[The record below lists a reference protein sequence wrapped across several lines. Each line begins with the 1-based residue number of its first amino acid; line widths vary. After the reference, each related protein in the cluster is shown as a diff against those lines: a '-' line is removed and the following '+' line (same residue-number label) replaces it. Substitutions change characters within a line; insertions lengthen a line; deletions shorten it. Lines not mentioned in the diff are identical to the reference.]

1 MQQYRKEQSRV
12 VGAVGREPPFL
23 PEVKDVHTGTPV
35 TAARYL
41 HAGVE
46 QYPSVIALGSRRAAQ
61 ASALHVPMD

>member
-1 MQQYRKEQSRV
+1 MQPYGKEQRRV

-23 PEVKDVHTGTPV
+23 PEAKDVHTGTPV

-46 QYPSVIALGSRRAAQ
+46 QYPSVIALHSRRAVQ
-61 ASALHVPMD
+61 ASALHLPMD